1 LTEGNNKMFKL
12 MINDAG
18 VIFEADVVD
27 NEEEAREYI
36 DNLENEFGCHYPLS
50 WELIPVEQV
59 EELN

>member
-1 LTEGNNKMFKL
+1 